1 MIRRRRLEERLFKG
15 LMVASLA
22 LIGLVFAALVGVI
35 LVRGA
40 AALSWET
47 LVQTPRGG
55 YYLGGGGGIANAI
68 VGSLYLGL
76 GGLLLSLAWSIPVAF
91 GLQKEFI
98 GKRWARVTRL
108 TLDVLWGTPSIV
120 LGAIA
125 FVVMPL
131 VGLRT
136 SLLSGILVLSVLMLP
151 IMTRAMEEVIRMVPR
166 ELKETALAMG
176 STRLETVLAVTW
188 RQALPG
194 LVTGVLLAF
203 GRGIGDAASILFA
216 TGYTD
221 RIPSS
226 LLDPVASLPLAVF
239 FQIQTPIPAV
249 QERAYAAAVVLMVII
264 LLISLISRWAGARL
278 SRHRIR

>member
-1 MIRRRRLEERLFKG
+1 
-15 LMVASLA
+15 MVASLA

-40 AALSWET
+40 AALSWAS

-55 YYLGGGGGIANAI
+55 YYLGGEGGIANAI

-76 GGLLLSLAWSIPVAF
+76 GGLGLALCWSVPVAF
-91 GLQKEFI
+91 GLQREFI
-98 GKRWARVTRL
+98 GRRWARVTRL

-120 LGAIA
+120 LGAVA

-166 ELKETALAMG
+166 ELKETAFAMG
-176 STRLETVLAVTW
+176 STRLETTLSVTW

-194 LVTGVLLAF
+194 LVTGILLAF

-216 TGYTD
+216 TGYSD

-226 LLDPVASLPLAVF
+226 LLDPVASLPLAVC

-264 LLISLISRWAGARL
+264 LLISLLSRWGGRRL
-278 SRHRIR
+278 SRYRIR